1 MSVEIV
7 KMVGEVIFER
17 FLCFGSLKVNF
28 DYLMVIF
35 RVEFVGEV
43 FFFGIDIIG
52 DSLFYKRFWCVYDYF
67 VYFKVSIVNVFI
79 ELVELNGGLFID
91 FFCGSGMILIEF
103 VFRGYKGRIIGFEK
117 YRKYIRGVEMNVLLV
132 GVFDKI
138 EFIQGDVIK
147 FFQYVESVDFV
158 VSNFFYGLKI
168 GWKSMI
174 LRFYMVFF
182 SEFFKVFE
190 KCGVFIMM
198 EKKVIERVI
207 LDNGFKIK
215 YY

>member
-1 MSVEIV
+1 M
-7 KMVGEVIFER
+7 
-17 FLCFGSLKVNF
+17 
-28 DYLMVIF
+28 
-35 RVEFVGEV
+35 
-43 FFFGIDIIG
+43 
-52 DSLFYKRFWCVYDYF
+52 
-67 VYFKVSIVNVFI
+67 
-79 ELVELNGGLFID
+79 
-91 FFCGSGMILIEF
+91 
-103 VFRGYKGRIIGFEK
+103 
-117 YRKYIRGVEMNVLLV
+117 
-132 GVFDKI
+132 
-138 EFIQGDVIK
+138 
-147 FFQYVESVDFV
+147 
-158 VSNFFYGLKI
+158 SNFFYGLKI